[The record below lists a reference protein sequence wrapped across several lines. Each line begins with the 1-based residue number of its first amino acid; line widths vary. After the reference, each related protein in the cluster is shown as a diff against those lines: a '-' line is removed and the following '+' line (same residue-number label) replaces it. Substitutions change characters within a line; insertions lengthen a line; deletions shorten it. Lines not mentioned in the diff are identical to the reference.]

1 MGFKTRSTA
10 EGEPIRGP
18 LVGKPRA
25 DRDLLP
31 FCDAD
36 LRWGF
41 VDSTGQIAIEP
52 RFDDAR
58 FFSGGLAPIKVRGRW
73 GFVDGAGNAVIE
85 TRFSTARPFSG
96 GAAVVSNVVGDRT
109 EYFHIDREGRR
120 LSQVPS
126 INAGNFNDG
135 LGRIMDREGRWLF
148 LNSHG
153 EVALGPRAGWFG
165 DFSGGRACFSEDG
178 RFFGYMDR
186 EGRTVIEPRYERAS
200 EFREGLAAVSGF
212 SRTLVVIDADGNQRF
227 ETPEAV
233 NDFGVFTGGLLRVQL
248 DRDTDHRYGWID
260 ADGHQ
265 AIEPRFSLADDFEP
279 SGYAMAAQRRIR
291 RGLIDR
297 TGAWALE
304 PEFYGVPRVLAGCA
318 MVFPSRERPNAF
330 GWLRIEDHRWLVAP
344 PGGR

>member
-1 MGFKTRSTA
+1 MGFK
-10 EGEPIRGP
+10 
-18 LVGKPRA
+18 PRPE
-25 DRDLLP
+25 RELLP

-41 VDSTGQIAIEP
+41 VDSAGEIAIEP

-58 FFSGGLAPIKVRGRW
+58 FFAEGLAPIKVRGRW
-73 GFVDGAGNAVIE
+73 GFVDRAGDPVIDP
-85 TRFSTARPFSG
+85 RFSTARHFSG
-96 GAAVVSNVVGDRT
+96 GAAVVASEAGGRT

-126 INAGNFNDG
+126 INAASFSDG

-148 LNSHG
+148 LNSRG

-165 DFSGGRACFSEDG
+165 DFYDGRACFSEDG
-178 RFFGYMDR
+178 RFFGYMNR
-186 EGRTVIEPRYERAS
+186 AGRTVIEPRYERAS

-212 SRTLVVIDADGNQRF
+212 SRTLCVIDRNGKQRF

-233 NDFGVFTGGLLRVQL
+233 GNFGVFTGGLLRFQR
-248 DRDTDHRYGWID
+248 DRDEDRRFGWLD
-260 ADGHQ
+260 ASGRQ
-265 AIEPRFSLADDFEP
+265 VIEPRFTLADDFEP
-279 SGYAMAAQRRIR
+279 DGYAMAALRHIR

-318 MVFPSRERPNAF
+318 MVFPSRQRPNAF
-330 GWLRIEDHRWLVAP
+330 GWLRIEDHRWLVPP
-344 PGGR
+344 PGLEL